1 MEVVPISLLKRTT
14 LWLSI
19 ISILI
24 CLSDYLGSA
33 LANILLIRFN
43 PLIDSIK
50 FTEPF
55 TNWIVD
61 AGNTKWVTNSALI
74 PLHFPAY
81 LIHFGSFFF
90 AGLVADYLIHIL
102 RRKAVTE

>member
-1 MEVVPISLLKRTT
+1 MSLLKRTT

-24 CLSDYLGSA
+24 CLSDYLGSG

-55 TNWIVD
+55 TSWIVD
-61 AGNTKWVTNSALI
+61 ADNTQWVTNSALI
-74 PLHFPAY
+74 PLRFPAY
-81 LIHFGSFFF
+81 LIHFGSFLFV
-90 AGLVADYLIHIL
+90 GLVADYLIYIF
-102 RRKAVTE
+102 KAKRPN

>member
-1 MEVVPISLLKRTT
+1 MSLLKRTT

-19 ISILI
+19 ISVLI

-33 LANILLIRFN
+33 LANILLINFN

-55 TNWIVD
+55 TSWIID
-61 AGNTKWVTNSALI
+61 TNNPKWVTNSALI
-74 PLHFPAY
+74 PLRFPAY

-90 AGLVADYLIHIL
+90 VGLVVDYLIYIL

>member
-1 MEVVPISLLKRTT
+1 MSLLKRTS
-14 LWLSI
+14 LWLST

-24 CLSDYLGSA
+24 YLSDYFGSG

-43 PLIDSIK
+43 PLIDAIK

-61 AGNTKWVTNSALI
+61 VSNTKWVTNSALI
-74 PLHFPAY
+74 PLRFPAY
-81 LIHFGSFFF
+81 FIHFGSFLLV
-90 AGLVADYLIHIL
+90 GLIVDYLIHIF
-102 RRKAVTE
+102 KAKTKAMTE

>member
-1 MEVVPISLLKRTT
+1 MIPISLLKRTT

-24 CLSDYLGSA
+24 CLSDYLGSG

-55 TNWIVD
+55 TSWIVD

-74 PLHFPAY
+74 PLRFPAY
-81 LIHFGSFFF
+81 LIHFGSFLFV
-90 AGLVADYLIHIL
+90 GLVVDYLIHIF
-102 RRKAVTE
+102 KAKRPN